1 MKYIIAIIQPTRLEP
16 VKEAL
21 SHIEIFRLTVS
32 DAQGIGRQKG
42 HTEVYRGHEYH
53 INFTSK
59 VKLEIAVDDTYV
71 EQTVQ
76 AIADAARTGK
86 EGKIGDGK
94 IFILPC
100 EDAIRIRTRERGVEA
115 L

>member
-1 MKYIIAIIQPTRLEP
+1 MKYIIAIIQPTKLEA

-21 SHIEIFRLTVS
+21 SHIEVFRLTVS

-53 INFTSK
+53 VNFVSK
-59 VKLEIAVDDTYV
+59 VKLEIAVDDNYAEETIR
-71 EQTVQ
+71 
-76 AIADAARTGK
+76 AIVDSARTGK

-94 IFILPC
+94 AFVVHTTTFLKSNWNC
-100 EDAIRIRTRERGVEA
+100 
-115 L
+115 

>member
-1 MKYIIAIIQPTRLEP
+1 MKYIIAIIQPTKLEA

-21 SHIEIFRLTVS
+21 SHIELFRLTVS

-42 HTEVYRGHEYH
+42 HTEVYRGHEYAV
-53 INFTSK
+53 NFVSK
-59 VKLEIAVDDTYV
+59 VKLEIAVDDQFV
-71 EQTVQ
+71 EPTVQ
-76 AIADAARTGK
+76 AIVDSARTGK

-94 IFILPC
+94 IFILPL
-100 EDAIRIRTRERGVEA
+100 EDALRIRTRERGKEA